1 MGTMNVYLGGAS
13 KLAAS
18 LAVDGALPPWFA
30 GDADRSVPRRP
41 LLVFAVAEV
50 ALLTILVAGW
60 TNTSDLVRATSACF
74 IAVYVLALFSALRI
88 LTGRIR
94 AVAAL
99 ALASVLVLAVF
110 STWFLVI
117 PVVAAAASLAMRRSL
132 SRGAAQM
139 SSLRTTSG

>member
-1 MGTMNVYLGGAS
+1 
-13 KLAAS
+13 
-18 LAVDGALPPWFA
+18 
-30 GDADRSVPRRP
+30 
-41 LLVFAVAEV
+41 
-50 ALLTILVAGW
+50 
-60 TNTSDLVRATSACF
+60 VRATSACF